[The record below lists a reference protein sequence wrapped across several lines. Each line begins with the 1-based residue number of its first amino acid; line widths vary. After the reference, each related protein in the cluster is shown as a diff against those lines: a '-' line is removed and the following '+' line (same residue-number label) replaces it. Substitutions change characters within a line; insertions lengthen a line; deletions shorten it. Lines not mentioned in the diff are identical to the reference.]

1 MCIFAYANGV
11 LKMTTQIDEFL
22 KAAAEP
28 TRLRILNL
36 LRRGSVCV
44 CDIQTILGLPQP
56 AVSRHLAL
64 LRHVGLVL
72 DRRQGNRIL
81 YSLAPATTPQM
92 EALHQLVEACSMCE
106 ELLQHDLHMLD
117 QALKQGQCAVSI
129 NREKEM
135 LTS

>member
-1 MCIFAYANGV
+1 
-11 LKMTTQIDEFL
+11 MTTQIDGFL

-36 LRRGSVCV
+36 LRLGSVCV
-44 CDIQTILGLPQP
+44 CDIQAILGLPQP

-92 EALHQLVEACSMCE
+92 EALHRLVESCSTCE
-106 ELLQHDLHMLD
+106 ESLQNDLRMLDEALQH
-117 QALKQGQCAVSI
+117 GQCAVSEF
-129 NREKEM
+129 REKETM
-135 LTS
+135 AS

>member
-1 MCIFAYANGV
+1 
-11 LKMTTQIDEFL
+11 MTTQIDGFL

-28 TRLRILNL
+28 TRLRILNI

-44 CDIQTILGLPQP
+44 CEIQAILGLPQP

-81 YSLAPATTPQM
+81 YTLAPATTPQM
-92 EALHQLVEACSMCE
+92 ETLRRLVESCAACE
-106 ELLQHDLHMLD
+106 ELLQKDLRALD
-117 QALKQGQCAVSI
+117 ETRKQGQCATVQTSKEEMVS
-129 NREKEM
+129 
-135 LTS
+135 S

>member
-1 MCIFAYANGV
+1 MKN
-11 LKMTTQIDEFL
+11 QIDGFL

-36 LRRGSVCV
+36 LRLGSVCV
-44 CDIQTILGLPQP
+44 CDIQAILRLPQP

-81 YSLAPATTPQM
+81 YTLAPATTPQM
-92 EALHQLVEACSMCE
+92 EALHQLVESCSTCE
-106 ELLQHDLHMLD
+106 QLLQNDLRILGE
-117 QALKQGQCAVSI
+117 ALKQGQCAVSEF
-129 NREKEM
+129 REKE
-135 LTS
+135 TFVS